1 MNHVWFFRFSHTW
14 TSLFPNPVSAV
25 ETQQYHNMW
34 AILFTC
40 HKTGPYY
47 YCMICLLIKI
57 FHLFPLRLSN
67 FCGSL
72 IFSTWRNFQYVLTY
86 LYPGSRSHTQ
96 PHPKSYDRIPSRRG
110 HHAPLIGR
118 RSQPCIFQGFYLHGL
133 ISFRIFSMQF
143 QFGQQ
148 ELAPMKPCQNVSK
161 TVILQHGLLLTV
173 QSYSW
178 LTEILRLTILFFQT
192 E

>member
-25 ETQQYHNMW
+25 ETQQYRNMW

-57 FHLFPLRLSN
+57 FYLFPLRLSN

-96 PHPKSYDRIPSRRG
+96 PHPKTYDRIPSRRG
-110 HHAPLIGR
+110 HHTPLIGR
-118 RSQPCIFQGFYLHGL
+118 RSCI
-133 ISFRIFSMQF
+133 
-143 QFGQQ
+143 
-148 ELAPMKPCQNVSK
+148 
-161 TVILQHGLLLTV
+161 
-173 QSYSW
+173 QSVNLSHA
-178 LTEILRLTILFFQT
+178 FFKDFIYMD
-192 E
+192 